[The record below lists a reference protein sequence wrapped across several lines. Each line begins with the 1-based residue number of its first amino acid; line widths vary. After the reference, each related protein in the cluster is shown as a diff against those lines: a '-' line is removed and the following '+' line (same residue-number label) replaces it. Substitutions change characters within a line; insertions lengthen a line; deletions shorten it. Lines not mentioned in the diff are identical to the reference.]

1 MAEKATGSVKRVSKD
16 NADSALIGIAT
27 IAAWAIP
34 TFTGVSVP
42 AEVFAAAAGVMGAIG
57 ARLRD

>member
-1 MAEKATGSVKRVSKD
+1 MADGSMKRATKD

-27 IAAWAIP
+27 VAAWAIP
-34 TFTGVSVP
+34 TFTGVTIP
-42 AEVFAAAAGVMGAIG
+42 PEVLAAAAGVMGAIG